1 MKKLSVWE
9 LIYAVV
15 MAIACTVSYLL
26 TTELL
31 GGFIDHADTLLGGMW
46 AAVATLF
53 VFRETREGSLSAGIS
68 RLAATF
74 VSFVLCFVYIA
85 LFPVNAA
92 GIGLVIGVGTIVMLA
107 LGRHEDI
114 VTTGITTTVVL
125 VVAAIDPTHALVQ
138 PPLRLLDTVVGI
150 GVGML
155 AKWTASY
162 AVVRAGIVAD
172 SDSASHS
179 TARQAGT

>member
-1 MKKLSVWE
+1 MKKLTAWE

-15 MAIACTVSYLL
+15 MAIACAVSYLL

-31 GGFIDHADTLLGGMW
+31 GGFIDRSDTLLGGMW

-53 VFRETREGSLSAGIS
+53 VFRETREGSLLAGIS
-68 RLAATF
+68 RLTATF
-74 VSFVLCFVYIA
+74 VSFVLCFIYIA
-85 LFPVNAA
+85 LLPVNAA
-92 GIGLVIGVGTIVMLA
+92 GIGLVIGVGTIVMLL

-125 VVAAIDPTHALVQ
+125 VVAAIDPKHALAQ
-138 PPLRLLDTVVGI
+138 PPLRLLDTVAGI

-155 AKWTASY
+155 TKWAASY
-162 AVVRAGIVAD
+162 AIARAGIVPV

-179 TARQAGT
+179 TARRAGA